1 VPATVR
7 TIGVLPAGTA
17 APLKQFSALLA
28 DALSDA
34 GSILLLDS
42 QRFDQHLGEG
52 AARDD
57 IDVWD
62 ETDSGIAAWLT
73 EQEAVHRF
81 VLYEADR
88 ENSAW
93 TRRCIR
99 QADCIILVGTA
110 ASSSVLSAPES
121 VLFEVFSETVAPQ
134 LELVLMH
141 EDPGE
146 LPVGTEKWFRRR
158 PRARLHH
165 MHMETRAHFERLVRF
180 LTGRAV
186 GLVLGG
192 GGARGAAHIGAIRA
206 LLEAGIPIDI
216 IGGTSAGGMVSALYA
231 MGYSC
236 EAMRD
241 AYWQQL
247 VDSKMF
253 EKYTLPIVSLIAGS
267 PPDAAA
273 REVYGE
279 AQIDDLLIN
288 FFCVSCNLST
298 GGTVVHQRGPLW
310 RAVRATTSLPGI
322 LVPVVEGQHL
332 LVDGGVVDNLPATI
346 MRELNSGPMIV
357 VNVSPDS
364 DVMLDQGMEG
374 FPSPAE
380 ILWSW
385 VNPFKKAIR
394 VPTIMA
400 IMVRVAVVNSLFRKE
415 VAMKQ
420 ADCLIDV
427 PVDAYGLLDFEA
439 LDEMVDVG
447 YHHARDRIEA
457 WGEAGLLT
465 DRLGIQP

>member
-1 VPATVR
+1 
-7 TIGVLPAGTA
+7 
-17 APLKQFSALLA
+17 
-28 DALSDA
+28 
-34 GSILLLDS
+34 
-42 QRFDQHLGEG
+42 
-52 AARDD
+52 
-57 IDVWD
+57 
-62 ETDSGIAAWLT
+62 
-73 EQEAVHRF
+73 
-81 VLYEADR
+81 
-88 ENSAW
+88 
-93 TRRCIR
+93 
-99 QADCIILVGTA
+99 
-110 ASSSVLSAPES
+110 
-121 VLFEVFSETVAPQ
+121 
-134 LELVLMH
+134 
-141 EDPGE
+141 
-146 LPVGTEKWFRRR
+146 
-158 PRARLHH
+158 
-165 MHMETRAHFERLVRF
+165 
-180 LTGRAV
+180 
-186 GLVLGG
+186 
-192 GGARGAAHIGAIRA
+192 
-206 LLEAGIPIDI
+206 
-216 IGGTSAGGMVSALYA
+216 
-231 MGYSC
+231 
-236 EAMRD
+236 MRD